1 MDLNLVSQIAT
12 TISVVISTLT
22 LLSAYS
28 LYRMGK
34 RDSYVKELRNILISY
49 QYNSERLNNLVTF
62 DISHELVHTV
72 LNSQQVDRLMN
83 SIFEEYFVTN
93 KSKEDLKMY
102 LDDIYPITVSIHTEL
117 LSQYG
122 DLLKTNSQI
131 ASRIYTD
138 FPSLYRVYEAVNTI
152 FSQTIEISKNMVRD
166 EDIFRNAIFEAY
178 DEKEKLPS
186 IDLFKENI
194 FFSFMSLI
202 QSKHSEHDQK
212 DINDVLKLLGITTN
226 GLMRLNDNKIIDQK
240 KNEQKISYRE
250 YDKTETIFE
259 DLLEAEK
266 GLKMTL
272 RDDELLIFREY
283 STKIKVRNEELK
295 NYA

>member
-1 MDLNLVSQIAT
+1 M
-12 TISVVISTLT
+12 
-22 LLSAYS
+22 
-28 LYRMGK
+28 
-34 RDSYVKELRNILISY
+34 
-49 QYNSERLNNLVTF
+49 TF

-283 STKIKVRNEELK
+283 STKIKVRKEKKK